1 MDLGRGESN
10 TQEDLPA
17 GCESLGE
24 QLPTS
29 VIFDYPSVEALTG
42 YLSGVLPE
50 LVEASEV
57 DDADEYDD
65 LSDDELLAQLSE
77 RLS

>member
-1 MDLGRGESN
+1 LMSVTLQRALS
-10 TQEDLPA
+10 
-17 GCESLGE
+17 ESLGE
-24 QLPTS
+24 PLPTS

-42 YLSGVLPE
+42 YLAGVLPE
-50 LVEASEV
+50 LVEAAETEDV
-57 DDADEYDD
+57 DEYDD